1 MRSYGVAQALAV
13 ANQLAVDEN
22 HHMLPDPALLVEHI
36 PARSFV
42 LPKVV
47 VEHRAQRG
55 SGNLTRRAL
64 DVALNVSSESNRRHI
79 KFVSVA
85 EEFALSRASTMSRTA
100 RAQIDSRLKFFLAD
114 ERGHKA
120 EDCTISAEVNRLL
133 RRSLPGGTK
142 KGSRRSPPKRNGF
155 VISSGRQPI
164 TADTVRQI
172 EVEDDEDRV
181 PDADSIRTPSGR

>member
-1 MRSYGVAQALAV
+1 MWSYGVAQALAV
-13 ANQLAVDEN
+13 ASQLAVDEN

-100 RAQIDSRLKFFLAD
+100 RAQIDSGLKFFLSRLRNTRD
-114 ERGHKA
+114 FVL
-120 EDCTISAEVNRLL
+120 DLVNR
-133 RRSLPGGTK
+133 R
-142 KGSRRSPPKRNGF
+142 
-155 VISSGRQPI
+155 
-164 TADTVRQI
+164 A
-172 EVEDDEDRV
+172 
-181 PDADSIRTPSGR
+181 

>member
-1 MRSYGVAQALAV
+1 MRSYGVAQAVAV

-47 VEHRAQRG
+47 VEHRAQRR

-133 RRSLPGGTK
+133 RRSLRSEERRVGK
-142 KGSRRSPPKRNGF
+142 ECRSRWSPYH
-155 VISSGRQPI
+155 
-164 TADTVRQI
+164 
-172 EVEDDEDRV
+172 
-181 PDADSIRTPSGR
+181 